1 MKPLL
6 KMKNQHIRNSIL
18 LAICLFIS
26 GLSLR
31 AQDTAKAEAGEPS
44 VALRYFIK
52 NNSEHYL
59 IVRTNIKVGK
69 KTQRLPNQ
77 VIKVFL
83 DSAGPENLL
92 LKTTTDDQGEAKV
105 YVPVERAEKWNA
117 SAKHNFIGVL
127 EASSLEDER
136 SAELEITRAKIEM
149 DTITEDGVRS
159 ITVKVSYLEGADWKP
174 AADVEMRLGV
184 SRSGGILSA
193 GTEESYT
200 TDSTGSV
207 TVEFK
212 RDSLPGDDKGNF
224 VLMAKVED
232 NDTYGNLLVET
243 VVPWG
248 VPVVYNTTFFDQ
260 RTLWTTRFKTPFWLL
275 FMAYTIVIIVWGT
288 VIYLIT
294 QIIKIGK
301 LSKQEPN

>member
-1 MKPLL
+1 
-6 KMKNQHIRNSIL
+6 MKNIRLNLIL
-18 LAICLFIS
+18 FLCLIA
-26 GLSLR
+26 GALSMK
-31 AQDTAKAEAGEPS
+31 AQDSTK
-44 VALRYFIK
+44 VAPTVNLRYFS
-52 NNSEHYL
+52 NNNNFQYL
-59 IVRTNIKVGK
+59 IVQARIKVDK
-69 KTQRLPNQ
+69 KLQPVQNQ
-77 VIKVFL
+77 KVQFYL
-83 DSAGPENLL
+83 DINTPENLIGE
-92 LKTTTDDQGEAKV
+92 TTTDESGKAKAV
-105 YVPVERAEKWNA
+105 FQPELKDKWLATEKHSFVA
-117 SAKHNFIGVL
+117 VL
-127 EASSLEDER
+127 KGATTDDDVEASLD
-136 SAELEITRAKIEM
+136 ITRAKIEM

-159 ITVKVSYLEGADWKP
+159 ITVKVSYLEGTDWKP
-174 AADVEMRLGV
+174 ASDVEMRLGV

-224 VLMAKVED
+224 ILMAKIED
-232 NDTYGNLLVET
+232 NDTYGNLVLEK

-294 QIIKIGK
+294 QIVKIGK